1 MKVKDFIDI
10 INRNNIWAL
19 CEVEDCRELRDKL
32 DSNNEEFPELIAYDL
47 EIDRHKWY
55 STSVDVYK
63 LDDGFVGVYG
73 VDIIYGDMYYEDCG
87 LKCQASE
94 YEEYS
99 TISYRI
105 KK

>member
-10 INRNNIWAL
+10 INRNNIWTL
-19 CEVEDCRELRDKL
+19 CQVEDCEELWDKL
-32 DSNNEEFPELIAYDL
+32 DSNNEEFPELVAYDL
-47 EIDRHKWY
+47 EINRDRWY

-73 VDIIYGDMYYEDCG
+73 VDSIQEDMYYKDCG
-87 LKCQASE
+87 VKCEASE

-99 TISYRI
+99 AINYRM
-105 KK
+105 KE

>member
-19 CEVEDCRELRDKL
+19 CQVEDCEELWDKL
-32 DSNNEEFPELIAYDL
+32 DSNNEEFPELVAYDL
-47 EIDRHKWY
+47 EIDRHRRY
-55 STSVDVYK
+55 STSVDVYQ
-63 LDDGFVGVYG
+63 LDDGFVGVWG
-73 VDIIYGDMYYEDCG
+73 IDSVHGDMYYEDCG
-87 LKCQASE
+87 LKCEASE

-99 TISYRI
+99 AINYRM